1 MNGKRYSCWT
11 LMKTEAVSTAQV
23 VVYVHTVVYIT
34 FPYTVFVE
42 CDVAWECSL
51 VLDYCM
57 QKDLIMCD
65 Y

>member
-1 MNGKRYSCWT
+1 
-11 LMKTEAVSTAQV
+11 MKTEAVSTAQV